1 MIDQIWKPYTFFEN
15 SRIAHIHNIPSTNK
29 FLRISSD
36 GSILYSMRI
45 SVTTKCPMNL
55 QSFPLD
61 YQLCP
66 IYISS
71 FIYSSDEVNYK
82 WFKKIKIPKTINKI
96 SQYYLISTYE
106 SNENWTFNQ
115 DKNYTRLIGYFKFK
129 RSLSFYITSTYV
141 PCLLVV
147 LLSAIAYYIDQDYLQ
162 DRISLGATGTTILMK
177 FHLETNNE
185 LPKLSYLKAIDY
197 YLLIC
202 YVFIIYS
209 LIEFAYNNAKLIQIN
224 NNKIIVK
231 QNKKNKKKKKKK
243 SIKRLNYYY
252 NKRKKKIGKRL
263 SSSTSLSTARK
274 ISIITL
280 SSIKTE
286 NNDDEN
292 RKKLINR
299 YTKIC
304 YPILFLLI
312 NVVYYLIYSI

>member
-1 MIDQIWKPYTFFEN
+1 
-15 SRIAHIHNIPSTNK
+15 
-29 FLRISSD
+29 
-36 GSILYSMRI
+36 MRI

-61 YQLCP
+61 YQICP

-115 DKNYTRLIGYFKFK
+115 NKNYTRLIGYFKFK

-224 NNKIIVK
+224 NNNNTNQIIVK
-231 QNKKNKKKKKKK
+231 QSKKNKKKKKK

-286 NNDDEN
+286 NNEDQN
-292 RKKLINR
+292 HKKLINR
-299 YTKIC
+299 YTKIF

-312 NVVYYLIYSI
+312 NVVYYLIYSF